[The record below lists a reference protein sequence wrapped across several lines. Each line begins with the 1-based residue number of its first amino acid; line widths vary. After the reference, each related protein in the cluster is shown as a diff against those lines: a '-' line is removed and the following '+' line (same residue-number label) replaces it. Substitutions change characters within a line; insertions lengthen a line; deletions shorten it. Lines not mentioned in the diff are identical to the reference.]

1 MSYSALDFIMF
12 VTTRSL
18 DHHGI
23 VSGIYDELEIGKV
36 IDEVLPKFGQ
46 HKLAHSI
53 VVKAMILNCLGFVD
67 SRLYMYSQYFE
78 TLPVERLLGS
88 GIIASDLTD
97 DVLGRTLDEI
107 YEADST
113 QLFMRLALKMMGIMN
128 IRTQLLQCD
137 TTNFSVYGDYK
148 HIDGSSAIE
157 ITYGHAKDGRDDLQ
171 RFGLGI
177 ITNQYGIPLFAK
189 AYSGNASDKETIIE
203 AMKKLQENITFPDD
217 VYYIADSALYSD
229 NNIKSMRKGMKW
241 ITRVP
246 STLKLSR
253 DLLIS
258 DLEFKQGED
267 TRYSFYETIVGY
279 GGIEQKWVVVHSSEM
294 QKRKDVTFE
303 KKIKRIVKEAQKEL
317 KDLKRIEFACEDD
330 ARAALER
337 WMKENPYCL
346 LENVEIS
353 TVSTR
358 ENGKRGRP
366 KKDEKL
372 IVRYVINA
380 EAVRNEEI
388 TLNEKEHQGRFIIA
402 SNDLNLDAEK
412 MLDYYKNQSKVEKGF
427 RFIKDKSFRVS
438 EVYLKKPQRIEALSM
453 VMVLTLMVYSVA
465 EWKLRE
471 RLKETGETI
480 IDQVKKQT
488 QKPTLKWAFILMRG
502 ITEVKVEI
510 DSKVVTQIAN
520 MNEVKAKIIRLM
532 GKNCEKY
539 YF

>member
-1 MSYSALDFIMF
+1 MF

-23 VSGIYDELEIGKV
+23 VSGTYDELEIGTV
-36 IDEVLPKFGQ
+36 IDELLPKFGQ

-53 VVKAMILNCLGFVD
+53 VVKAMILNCLGFTD

-78 TLPVERLLGS
+78 TLPIERLLGP
-88 GIIASDLTD
+88 GISASDLSD

-107 YEADST
+107 YGADST
-113 QLFMRLALKMMGIMN
+113 QLFMKLALKMMEKVN
-128 IRTQLLQCD
+128 IKTQLLQCD

-157 ITYGHAKDGRDDLQ
+157 ITYGHAKDGRDNLQ
-171 RFGLGI
+171 RFGLGT

-203 AMKKLQENITFPDD
+203 AMKRLQENITFPDD
-217 VYYIADSALYSD
+217 VYYIADSALYSEG
-229 NNIKSMRKGMKW
+229 NIKSMRKGMKW

-246 STLKLSR
+246 STLNLAK
-253 DLLIS
+253 DLLAS

-267 TRYSFYETIVGY
+267 QRYSFYETIVEY
-279 GGIEQKWVVVHSSEM
+279 GGIEQKWVVVHSTEM

-303 KKIKRIVKEAQKEL
+303 RKIQKKITESQ
-317 KDLKRIEFACEDD
+317 KDLKELNKVEFACEED
-330 ARAALER
+330 ARAALDR
-337 WMKENPYCL
+337 WKKENPYCL
-346 LENVEIS
+346 LETIEIS
-353 TVSTR
+353 MISTR
-358 ENGKRGRP
+358 ENGRRGRP
-366 KKDEKL
+366 RKDEKL
-372 IVRYVINA
+372 IVRYVVDA
-380 EAVRNEEI
+380 KAVRDEEI
-388 TLNEKEHQGRFIIA
+388 TLNEKECQGRFIIA
-402 SNDLNLDAEK
+402 SNDLNLDAEN
-412 MLDYYKNQSKVEKGF
+412 MLEHYKNQSQVEKGF

-453 VMVLTLMVYSVA
+453 IMVLTLMIYSVA

-480 IDQVKKQT
+480 PDQVKKQT
-488 QKPTLKWAFILMRG
+488 QKPTLKWVFMLMRE
-502 ITEVKVEI
+502 ITEVKIEV
-510 DSKVVTQIAN
+510 DSKIVTKIAN
-520 MNEVKAKIIRLM
+520 MNEVKDKIIKLM
-532 GKNCEKY
+532 GENCEKY

>member
-1 MSYSALDFIMF
+1 MF
-12 VTTRSL
+12 VTTLSL

-36 IDEVLPKFGQ
+36 IDEVLPKLGH

-78 TLPVERLLGS
+78 TLPVEKLLGS
-88 GIIASDLTD
+88 GINASDLTD

-107 YEADST
+107 YNADST
-113 QLFMRLALKMMGIMN
+113 QLFMKLALKMMEIVD

-189 AYSGNASDKETIIE
+189 AYSGNSSDKETIIE
-203 AMKKLQENITFPDD
+203 AMKKLQENITFPND

-229 NNIKSMRKGMKW
+229 NNIKSMREGMKW

-246 STLKLSR
+246 STLNISK
-253 DLLIS
+253 DLLSS
-258 DLEFKQGED
+258 DIELKPGKD
-267 TRYSFYETIVGY
+267 PRYSFYEAIVEY
-279 GGIEQKWVVVHSSEM
+279 SGIKQKWVVVHSSEM
-294 QKRKDVTFE
+294 QKRKDITFE
-303 KKIKRIVKEAQKEL
+303 KKIKRIFKEAQKKL
-317 KDLKRIEFACEDD
+317 KALKKIGFACEED

-337 WMKENPYCL
+337 CKKENPFFL
-346 LENVEIS
+346 LEKLEIS
-353 TVSTR
+353 TVSMR
-358 ENGKRGRP
+358 ENSKRGRP

-380 EAVRNEEI
+380 EAAKNEEI
-388 TLNEKEHQGRFIIA
+388 LLSEKEYQGRFIIA
-402 SNDLNLDAEK
+402 SNDLTLDAEK
-412 MLDYYKNQSKVEKGF
+412 MLEYYKNQSKVEKGF

-480 IDQVKKQT
+480 PNQVKKQT
-488 QKPTLKWAFILMRG
+488 QKPTLKWAFMLMRG
-502 ITEVKVEI
+502 ITEVKMEI
-510 DSKVVTQIAN
+510 ESKVVTQIAN
-520 MNEVKAKIIRLM
+520 MDEVKSKIIRLM

>member
-1 MSYSALDFIMF
+1 MF

-23 VSGIYDELEIGKV
+23 VSGTYDELEIGTV
-36 IDEVLPKFGQ
+36 IDELLPKFGQ

-53 VVKAMILNCLGFVD
+53 VVKAMILNCLGFTD

-78 TLPVERLLGS
+78 TLPIERLLGP
-88 GIIASDLTD
+88 GISASDLSD

-107 YEADST
+107 YGADST
-113 QLFMRLALKMMGIMN
+113 QLFMKLALKMMEKVN
-128 IRTQLLQCD
+128 IKTQLLQCD

-157 ITYGHAKDGRDDLQ
+157 ITYGHAKDGRDNLQ
-171 RFGLGI
+171 RFGLGT

-203 AMKKLQENITFPDD
+203 AMKRLQENITFPDD
-217 VYYIADSALYSD
+217 VYYIADSALYSEG
-229 NNIKSMRKGMKW
+229 NIKSMRDGMKW

-246 STLKLSR
+246 STLNLAK
-253 DLLIS
+253 DLLAS
-258 DLEFKQGED
+258 DLDFKQGED
-267 TRYSFYETIVGY
+267 QRYSFYETIVEY
-279 GGIEQKWVVVHSSEM
+279 GGIVQKWVVVHSTEM

-303 KKIKRIVKEAQKEL
+303 RKIQKKITESQ
-317 KDLKRIEFACEDD
+317 KDLKELNKVEFACEED

-337 WMKENPYCL
+337 WKKENPYCM
-346 LENVEIS
+346 LETMGIS
-353 TVSTR
+353 TISAK

-372 IVRYVINA
+372 IVRYVVDA
-380 EAVRNEEI
+380 KAVRNEEI
-388 TLNEKEHQGRFIIA
+388 TQNEKEYQGRFIIA
-402 SNDLNLDAEK
+402 SNDLSLNAEK
-412 MLDYYKNQSKVEKGF
+412 MLEHYKNQSQVEKGF

-453 VMVLTLMVYSVA
+453 IMVLTLMIYSVA

-471 RLKETGETI
+471 KLKETGETI
-480 IDQVKKQT
+480 PDQVKKQT
-488 QKPTLKWAFILMRG
+488 QKPTLKWVFMLMRE
-502 ITEVKVEI
+502 ITEVKIEV
-510 DSKVVTQIAN
+510 DSKIVTKIAN
-520 MNEVKAKIIRLM
+520 INEVKDKIIKLM

>member
-1 MSYSALDFIMF
+1 MF

-88 GIIASDLTD
+88 GISASDLTD

-113 QLFMRLALKMMGIMN
+113 QLFMQLALKMMEIVN
-128 IRTQLLQCD
+128 IKTQLLQCD
-137 TTNFSVYGDYK
+137 TTNFSVYGDYN

-203 AMKKLQENITFPDD
+203 AMKMLQENITFPDD

-246 STLKLSR
+246 STLNLSK

-267 TRYSFYETIVGY
+267 PRYSFYETIVEY
-279 GGIEQKWVVVHSSEM
+279 GDIKQKWVVVHSSEM

-303 KKIKRIVKEAQKEL
+303 KKIKRILKEAQKDL
-317 KDLKRIEFACEDD
+317 KDLKKIEFACEED

-337 WMKENPYCL
+337 WKNGNPYCL
-346 LENVEIS
+346 LETVEIS

-372 IVRYVINA
+372 IVHYVVNA
-380 EAVRNEEI
+380 KAVRNEEI

-480 IDQVKKQT
+480 PDQVKKQT
-488 QKPTLKWAFILMRG
+488 QKPTLKWAFMLMRE
-502 ITEVKVEI
+502 ITEVKMKV

-520 MNEVKAKIIRLM
+520 MDEVKGKIIRLM

>member
-1 MSYSALDFIMF
+1 ML

-36 IDEVLPKFGQ
+36 IDEVLPKLGQ

-53 VVKAMILNCLGFVD
+53 VVKAMILNCLGFTD

-88 GIIASDLTD
+88 GISASDLTD

-107 YEADST
+107 YGADST
-113 QLFMRLALKMMGIMN
+113 QLFMKLALKMMEIVN
-128 IRTQLLQCD
+128 IKTQLLQCD

-148 HIDGSSAIE
+148 HIDGSSDIE
-157 ITYGHAKDGRDDLQ
+157 ITYGHAKDGRDDLK

-246 STLKLSR
+246 STLNLSK
-253 DLLIS
+253 DLLVS
-258 DLEFKQGED
+258 DLEFKLGED
-267 TRYSFYETIVGY
+267 PRYSFYETIVEY
-279 GGIEQKWVVVHSSEM
+279 AGIEQKWVVVHSSEM
-294 QKRKDVTFE
+294 QKRKDITSERKIQKKVTE
-303 KKIKRIVKEAQKEL
+303 SQKNLKNLKKIK
-317 KDLKRIEFACEDD
+317 FACEED
-330 ARAALER
+330 ARTALER
-337 WMKENPYCL
+337 WEKENPHCL
-346 LENVEIS
+346 LETVEIF

-372 IVRYVINA
+372 IVHYVVNA
-380 EAVRNEEI
+380 KAVRNEEI
-388 TLNEKEHQGRFIIA
+388 VLNEKEHQGRFIIA

-412 MLDYYKNQSKVEKGF
+412 MLDHYKNQSKVEKGF

-453 VMVLTLMVYSVA
+453 IMVLTLMIYSVA

-471 RLKETGETI
+471 KLKETGETI
-480 IDQVKKQT
+480 PDQLKKQT
-488 QKPTLKWAFILMRG
+488 QKPTLKWAFRLMKG
-502 ITEVKVEI
+502 ITEVKIEMG
-510 DSKVVTQIAN
+510 SKVVTQIAN
-520 MNEVKAKIIRLM
+520 MDEVKDKIIRLM

>member
-1 MSYSALDFIMF
+1 MSYLDSDFIMLF
-12 VTTRSL
+12 TTRSL

-53 VVKAMILNCLGFVD
+53 VVKAMILNCLGFTD

-78 TLPVERLLGS
+78 TLPVERLLGP
-88 GIIASDLTD
+88 GISASDLTD

-107 YEADST
+107 HGADTT
-113 QLFMRLALKMMGIMN
+113 QLFMKLALKMMEIMN

-137 TTNFSVYGDYK
+137 TTNFSVHGDYNL
-148 HIDGSSAIE
+148 DGSSAIE
-157 ITYGHAKDGRDDLQ
+157 ITYGHAKDGRDDLK

-177 ITNQYGIPLFAK
+177 ITNQYGIPLLAK

-217 VYYIADSALYSD
+217 VYYIADSALYSED
-229 NNIKSMRKGMKW
+229 NIKSMRRGMKW

-246 STLKLSR
+246 STLNLSK
-253 DLLIS
+253 DLLVS
-258 DLEFKQGED
+258 DIEFKQGED
-267 TRYSFYETIVGY
+267 PRYSFYETIVEY
-279 GGIEQKWVVVHSSEM
+279 GGIEQKWVVVHSAEM

-303 KKIKRIVKEAQKEL
+303 KKIKRIVKKAQKAL
-317 KDLKRIEFACEDD
+317 KDLKKIEFACEED

-337 WMKENPYCL
+337 WKKENPYCL
-346 LENVEIS
+346 LETDEIS

-358 ENGKRGRP
+358 ENGKKGRP

-372 IVRYVINA
+372 IVHYVVNA
-380 EAVRNEEI
+380 TAIRNEE
-388 TLNEKEHQGRFIIA
+388 TALHEKEYQGRFIIA

-412 MLDYYKNQSKVEKGF
+412 MLDHYKNQSKVEKGF

-453 VMVLTLMVYSVA
+453 IMVLTLMVYSVA

-480 IDQVKKQT
+480 PDQVKKQT
-488 QKPTLKWAFILMRG
+488 QKPTLKWAFMLMRE
-502 ITEVKVEI
+502 ITEVKVEV
-510 DSKVVTQIAN
+510 DSKVITQIAN
-520 MNEVKAKIIRLM
+520 MDEVKGKIIRLM

>member
-1 MSYSALDFIMF
+1 MF

-23 VSGIYDELEIGKV
+23 VSGTYDELEIGTV
-36 IDEVLPKFGQ
+36 IDELLPKFGQ

-53 VVKAMILNCLGFVD
+53 VVKAMILNCLGFTD

-78 TLPVERLLGS
+78 TLPIERLLGP
-88 GIIASDLTD
+88 GISASDLSD

-107 YEADST
+107 YGADST
-113 QLFMRLALKMMGIMN
+113 QLFMKLALKMMEKVN
-128 IRTQLLQCD
+128 IKTQLLQCD

-157 ITYGHAKDGRDDLQ
+157 ITYGHAKDGRDNLQ
-171 RFGLGI
+171 RFGLGT

-203 AMKKLQENITFPDD
+203 AMKRLQENITFPDD
-217 VYYIADSALYSD
+217 VYYIADSALYSEG
-229 NNIKSMRKGMKW
+229 NIKSMREGMKW

-246 STLKLSR
+246 STLNLAK
-253 DLLIS
+253 DLLAS
-258 DLEFKQGED
+258 DLDFKQGED
-267 TRYSFYETIVGY
+267 QRYSFYETIVEY
-279 GGIEQKWVVVHSSEM
+279 GGIEQKWVVVHSTEM

-303 KKIKRIVKEAQKEL
+303 RKIQKKITESQ
-317 KDLKRIEFACEDD
+317 KDLKELNKVEFACEED

-337 WMKENPYCL
+337 WKKENPYCM
-346 LENVEIS
+346 LETMGIS
-353 TVSTR
+353 TISAK

-372 IVRYVINA
+372 IVRYVVDA
-380 EAVRNEEI
+380 KAVRNEEI
-388 TLNEKEHQGRFIIA
+388 TQNEKEYQGRFIIA
-402 SNDLNLDAEK
+402 SNDLSLNAEK
-412 MLDYYKNQSKVEKGF
+412 MLEHYKNQSQVEKGF

-453 VMVLTLMVYSVA
+453 IMVLTLMIYSVA

-471 RLKETGETI
+471 KLKETEETI
-480 IDQVKKQT
+480 PDQVKKQT
-488 QKPTLKWAFILMRG
+488 QKPTLKWVFMLMRE
-502 ITEVKVEI
+502 ITEVKIEV
-510 DSKVVTQIAN
+510 DSKIVTKIAN
-520 MNEVKAKIIRLM
+520 INEVKDKIIKLM

>member
-1 MSYSALDFIMF
+1 MSYLSSAFIML

-36 IDEVLPKFGQ
+36 IDEVLPKLGQ
-46 HKLAHSI
+46 HKLSHSI
-53 VVKAMILNCLGFVD
+53 IVKAMILNCLGFVD

-78 TLPVERLLGS
+78 TLPVERLLGP
-88 GIIASDLTD
+88 GISASDLTD

-113 QLFMRLALKMMGIMN
+113 QLFMKLAMKMLEIVN
-128 IRTQLLQCD
+128 IRTQLLQSD
-137 TTNFSVYGDYK
+137 TTNFSLHGDYEY
-148 HIDGSSAIE
+148 IDGSSSIE
-157 ITYGHAKDGRDDLQ
+157 ITYGHAKDGRDDLK
-171 RFGLGI
+171 RFGLGM

-203 AMKKLQENITFPDD
+203 AMKKLQENITFPAD

-246 STLKLSR
+246 STLNLSK

-258 DLEFKQGED
+258 DLDFKPGKD
-267 TRYSFYETIVGY
+267 PRYSFYETIVEY
-279 GGIEQKWVVVHSSEM
+279 GGIKQKWVVVHSSEM

-303 KKIKRIVKEAQKEL
+303 KKIKRIVKEAQKDL
-317 KDLKRIEFACEDD
+317 KDLKKIKFACEED
-330 ARAALER
+330 ARASLER
-337 WMKENPYCL
+337 WKRENPHCL
-346 LENVEIS
+346 LETAEIS
-353 TVSTR
+353 TISKR
-358 ENGKRGRP
+358 EKGKRGRP
-366 KKDEKL
+366 QKNEKL
-372 IVRYVINA
+372 IVHYVINA
-380 EAVRNEEI
+380 EAIRNEEI
-388 TLNEKEHQGRFIIA
+388 TLNEKECQGRFIIS
-402 SNDLNLDAEK
+402 SNDTNLDAEK
-412 MLDYYKNQSKVEKGF
+412 MLDHYKNQSKVEKGF

-480 IDQVKKQT
+480 RNQIKKQT
-488 QKPTLKWAFILMRG
+488 QKPTLKWVFTLMRG
-502 ITEVKVEI
+502 ITEVKIEVE
-510 DSKVVTQIAN
+510 SKVVTQIAN
-520 MNEVKAKIIRLM
+520 MDEVKDKIIRLM
-532 GKNCEKY
+532 GINCEKY
-539 YF
+539 YI

>member
-1 MSYSALDFIMF
+1 
-12 VTTRSL
+12 
-18 DHHGI
+18 
-23 VSGIYDELEIGKV
+23 V
-36 IDEVLPKFGQ
+36 IDEVLLKFGQ

-67 SRLYMYSQYFE
+67 SRLYMHSQYFE

-88 GIIASDLTD
+88 GISASDLTD
-97 DVLGRTLDEI
+97 DVLGRNLDEI

-113 QLFMRLALKMMGIMN
+113 QLFIKLALKMMRIVN

-157 ITYGHAKDGRDDLQ
+157 ITYGHAKEGKDDLQ

-189 AYSGNASDKETIIE
+189 TYSGNASDKDTIIE

-229 NNIKSMRKGMKW
+229 NNIKSMRKDMEW

-246 STLKLSR
+246 STLNLSK

-258 DLEFKQGED
+258 DLEFKPGN
-267 TRYSFYETIVGY
+267 IV
-279 GGIEQKWVVVHSSEM
+279 H
-294 QKRKDVTFE
+294 
-303 KKIKRIVKEAQKEL
+303 
-317 KDLKRIEFACEDD
+317 
-330 ARAALER
+330 
-337 WMKENPYCL
+337 
-346 LENVEIS
+346 
-353 TVSTR
+353 
-358 ENGKRGRP
+358 
-366 KKDEKL
+366 
-372 IVRYVINA
+372 YVINT
-380 EAVRNEEI
+380 EAVRNEEVI
-388 TLNEKEHQGRFIIA
+388 LNEKEHQGRFVIA
-402 SNDLNLDAEK
+402 SNDLNLDAKK

-438 EVYLKKPQRIEALSM
+438 EVYLKKPQRIEALSV

-480 IDQVKKQT
+480 LDQVKKQT
-488 QKPTLKWAFILMRG
+488 QKPTLKWVFILMRG
-502 ITEVKVEI
+502 ITEVKIEI

-520 MNEVKAKIIRLM
+520 MSEVKDKIIRLM

-539 YF
+539 DF